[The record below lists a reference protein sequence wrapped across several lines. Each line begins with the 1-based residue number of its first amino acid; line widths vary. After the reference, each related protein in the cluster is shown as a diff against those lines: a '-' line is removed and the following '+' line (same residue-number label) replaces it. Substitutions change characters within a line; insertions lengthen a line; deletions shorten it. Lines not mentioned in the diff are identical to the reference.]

1 MRTIK
6 RILAVLVSLTMVFG
20 TLTVT
25 ALADE
30 EVYDIETLSDLT
42 TAFAAGHTATT
53 ATYRLTEDITNGL
66 QKEGGAPLKI
76 VADDD
81 ITLDLN
87 GHSITIA
94 ANKVAFDVAAGGTFT
109 IIDNGETKGFI
120 KGYMGSASYQNH
132 LFTVS
137 GSLILDGVTLKDGRN
152 SHSISSTTS
161 YTYRGAC
168 IWGKSGHYIEIKGGS
183 VISNFTANGKFTGT
197 TGVTGLGSGAAVY
210 SHAGT
215 LVMNNATIE
224 NCTANSGTVNSSA
237 TGGQGGAIFLTN
249 GTTATLTNVTIRNN
263 TARQGGGIYVN
274 STNTLTMTGCTISG
288 NTASNQAGGLFAN
301 GTIDV
306 INSVLDGNTGN
317 YGGNIR
323 INSGTTTFTN
333 GEIKDGEG
341 TGSSS
346 SGSNLYVNG
355 GEAVINGTTISGTPS
370 YNPEFT
376 VYTKS
381 AGTITV
387 NSGTVSSDIM
397 NEGNVTVNNGVIG
410 GTVASNSYTA
420 GTVTV
425 NGGWFAAAQPQEN
438 VSTLGTGLSATGIC
452 ADAPNPAVPYT
463 VTEDET
469 YTVSFTDNGSTAAAD
484 ITGNHGAAIT
494 IPDYTPASGTFGGW
508 YYDAELTQAAPAP
521 GDEVEFSDDITLYAW
536 VAMETLYAV
545 TVNIDGTEATELSGN
560 YVAGGTFTLPE
571 GPVVPHFTFEG
582 YSLTEGGSVD
592 YLAGD
597 EYTVTEAGTIDFY
610 TVYTEHTIIAT
621 ITAGG
626 TTTKYYDGADLADA
640 VQDLTTDATITLQ
653 NSFTT
658 SSRINTKGE
667 RVAAALTNVT
677 FDLNGNT
684 ITYTGS
690 ARGIINARAY
700 CYITIID
707 SVGTG
712 GLVSQSTY
720 SSNNKSLVY
729 ANSNSRI
736 TIEAGTFT
744 GNYEEIS
751 NSTALVTVSGG
762 WYTLDP
768 AAYIKSG
775 TLESYQDEITE
786 LWSVRELEEVP
797 VRATLAIEGGETTE
811 YASYLEALQAAQ
823 ALEDAVTATLTLCE
837 DQEADS
843 SLNIGFTNP
852 DLNLTIDYDGH
863 SVTRANRTRCFSFA
877 AGTFTLKDG
886 SFDATG
892 LTYTAGDGS
901 FAKVSGGATVT
912 LSGMNFSN
920 FTAGTDTSNGTTSY
934 RKGFMAIDGAST
946 VTVDSCSFTD
956 IHSAGNGGV
965 FYLKGSSLNLVDS
978 TFTGTYSTYTNSDY
992 AGGGVVYTD
1001 RDGDICPS
1009 LDVDGCTFTG
1019 CYAVKNAGLF
1029 YLRACN
1035 ATITDCTITG
1045 RGNAESKDAAIGG
1058 VAVIER
1064 NGGIT
1069 SNLTVTGTTTISGF
1083 NTTDGGAFC
1092 VSGGT
1097 TLTVNSGVTISDC
1110 TATRGGAVVIF
1121 SNSSKSYTT
1130 VSFNGTIT
1138 NCVSTGT
1145 VNEEVKAQPV
1155 WSAGFFYLN
1164 GTLTTTG
1171 ATVYQY
1177 ESAAVE
1183 NTVSGAIGA
1192 DVAIRFN
1199 YGVALVDGA
1208 TPTLSYNANGT
1219 TATADGTLQPDGTY
1233 TFEVTGINV
1242 YRIADD
1248 IAPLVKDGEATI
1260 SLARTYSVLDYFQAL
1275 NADENATP
1283 ALQTLLANT
1292 ISYASLLQAYAE
1304 AGTAI
1309 DLSAEA
1315 LAWVG
1320 TAKTEAAP
1328 ATTAPAR
1335 VITASAD
1342 ENNKIVSA
1350 FVNVADKA
1358 TLGFKYA
1365 AEEGAVITVKCA
1377 DETVATQTVE
1387 TTVTE
1392 GVIYLDRISPAD
1404 YDTAF
1409 TVEISSGGTT
1419 LSKVSY
1425 SVNAYCVRKAAGEDA
1440 AVAALVTAIY
1450 NYGTAA
1456 AEYVA

>member
-30 EVYDIETLSDLT
+30 EEVFDIETLSDLT

-53 ATYRLTEDITNGL
+53 AAYRLTADITNGL
-66 QKEGGAPLKI
+66 KDDGGATLNI
-76 VADDD
+76 VANDD

-120 KGYMGSASYQNH
+120 KGYMGSAKYQNH
-132 LFTVS
+132 LFTVT

-152 SHSISSTTS
+152 SHSISSTSS

-168 IWGKSGHYIEIKGGS
+168 IWGKTGNYIEIKGGTT
-183 VISNFTANGKFTGT
+183 ISNFTANGKFTGST
-197 TGVTGLGSGAAVY
+197 SVTGLGSGAAIY

-224 NCTANSGTVNSSA
+224 NCTANSGTVNGSTS
-237 TGGQGGAIFLTN
+237 GGQGGAIFLTN
-249 GTTATLTNVTIRNN
+249 GTTATLSNVTIRNN

-274 STNTLTMTGCTISG
+274 GTTNTVTMTGCTISG

-317 YGGNIR
+317 YGGTIR

-376 VYTKS
+376 VYTKP
-381 AGTITV
+381 AGTLTV
-387 NSGTVSSDIM
+387 NSGTISSNIT
-397 NEGNVTVNNGVIG
+397 NEGNITVNDGVIS
-410 GTVASNSYTA
+410 GTVASNSATT

-484 ITGNHGAAIT
+484 ITGNHGTAIT

-592 YLAGD
+592 YLADD

-610 TVYTEHTIIAT
+610 TVYTEDTILAT

-626 TTTKYYDGADLADA
+626 TTTKYYDGADLAAA
-640 VQDLTTDATITLQ
+640 VEALTADATITLQ

-658 SSRINTKGE
+658 SSRINTQNG
-667 RVAAALTNVT
+667 RAAAALTNVT

-684 ITYTGS
+684 LTYTGS
-690 ARGIINARAY
+690 ARGAINVRAY
-700 CYITIID
+700 CYLTIID

-712 GLVSQSTY
+712 GLISQSTY
-720 SSNNKSLVY
+720 STNNKSLVY
-729 ANSNSRI
+729 ANSNSRVI
-736 TIEAGTFT
+736 IEAGTFT

-852 DLNLTIDYDGH
+852 DLNLTIDYNGH
-863 SVTRANRTRCFSFA
+863 SVTRANKTRCFSFT
-877 AGTFTLKDG
+877 AGTFTLKNG

-892 LTYTAGDGS
+892 LAYTAGDGS

-912 LSGMNFSN
+912 LEGMEFSN
-920 FTAGTDTSNGTTSY
+920 FTAGKDGTTN
-934 RKGFMAIDGAST
+934 RRGFMAIET
-946 VTVDSCSFTD
+946 EYRY
-956 IHSAGNGGV
+956 HRRL
-965 FYLKGSSLNLVDS
+965 Y
-978 TFTGTYSTYTNSDY
+978 
-992 AGGGVVYTD
+992 
-1001 RDGDICPS
+1001 
-1009 LDVDGCTFTG
+1009 
-1019 CYAVKNAGLF
+1019 
-1029 YLRACN
+1029 
-1035 ATITDCTITG
+1035 
-1045 RGNAESKDAAIGG
+1045 
-1058 VAVIER
+1058 
-1064 NGGIT
+1064 
-1069 SNLTVTGTTTISGF
+1069 
-1083 NTTDGGAFC
+1083 
-1092 VSGGT
+1092 
-1097 TLTVNSGVTISDC
+1097 
-1110 TATRGGAVVIF
+1110 
-1121 SNSSKSYTT
+1121 
-1130 VSFNGTIT
+1130 
-1138 NCVSTGT
+1138 
-1145 VNEEVKAQPV
+1145 
-1155 WSAGFFYLN
+1155 
-1164 GTLTTTG
+1164 
-1171 ATVYQY
+1171 
-1177 ESAAVE
+1177 
-1183 NTVSGAIGA
+1183 
-1192 DVAIRFN
+1192 
-1199 YGVALVDGA
+1199 
-1208 TPTLSYNANGT
+1208 
-1219 TATADGTLQPDGTY
+1219 
-1233 TFEVTGINV
+1233 V
-1242 YRIADD
+1242 YRHSFRR
-1248 IAPLVKDGEATI
+1248 K
-1260 SLARTYSVLDYFQAL
+1260 RRCVLSEGQ
-1275 NADENATP
+1275 
-1283 ALQTLLANT
+1283 
-1292 ISYASLLQAYAE
+1292 
-1304 AGTAI
+1304 
-1309 DLSAEA
+1309 LSE
-1315 LAWVG
+1315 
-1320 TAKTEAAP
+1320 P
-1328 ATTAPAR
+1328 
-1335 VITASAD
+1335 
-1342 ENNKIVSA
+1342 
-1350 FVNVADKA
+1350 
-1358 TLGFKYA
+1358 Y
-1365 AEEGAVITVKCA
+1365 
-1377 DETVATQTVE
+1377 
-1387 TTVTE
+1387 
-1392 GVIYLDRISPAD
+1392 
-1404 YDTAF
+1404 
-1409 TVEISSGGTT
+1409 
-1419 LSKVSY
+1419 
-1425 SVNAYCVRKAAGEDA
+1425 
-1440 AVAALVTAIY
+1440 
-1450 NYGTAA
+1450 
-1456 AEYVA
+1456 